1 MNFFYLITKQEEI
14 NIMYIIIQ
22 YFIMLS
28 MDICFIIII
37 DIIVLLYIDKLIVNI
52 EIDIMLYFLRDCLN
66 LLLV

>member
-1 MNFFYLITKQEEI
+1 MK
-14 NIMYIIIQ
+14 IIRQ

>member
-1 MNFFYLITKQEEI
+1 MHVKI

-52 EIDIMLYFLRDCLN
+52 GIDIMLCFLRDCLN